1 MQNEIYW
8 LTLTLLATGLMWVPY
23 VLNLFFVNGIIDPVF
38 KPYSGDFKPL
48 SKWAERAR
56 AAHYNAVENLVVFAP
71 LVVLCHIYQ
80 DKVNIGAV
88 VIAAM
93 IYFFVR
99 ILHYIVYVL
108 GLPGL
113 RTVFFLVGVGVN
125 VFLALQVLGALAG

>member
-1 MQNEIYW
+1 MQNEIFW

-23 VLNLFFVNGIIDPVF
+23 ILNLFFVNGIIDPVF
-38 KPYSGDFKPL
+38 RPYGGDFKPI
-48 SKWAERAR
+48 SEWAQRAR

-88 VIAAM
+88 VTAAM
-93 IYFFVR
+93 IYFIVR
-99 ILHYIVYVL
+99 VLHYIVYAL

-113 RTVFFLVGVGVN
+113 RTIFFLVGVGVN